1 MIVDRL
7 QPDPRRPGSVRVVTG
22 GQPAWTVPADVAREL
37 LLAPGVQI
45 TSAILDRLDRAA
57 DEEAALRA
65 GLRHLERRGHA
76 RRELAR
82 KLARKGH
89 PETAVDAALDRLL
102 GLGLL
107 DDATFARQY
116 AAARAGRGRSPTRIR
131 RDLQALGVERTVAA
145 EAVATVVADETIP
158 DPIER
163 TLAQAER
170 RAAAMASLPKATRQ
184 RRLLAFFARRG
195 WGGAEAIEHVNRL
208 LEAEYAPR

>member
-1 MIVDRL
+1 VIVDRL

-22 GQPAWTVPADVAREL
+22 GQPAWTVPADVAHAL
-37 LLAPGVQI
+37 HLAPGVAI
-45 TSAILDRLDRAA
+45 TSAILERLDQAA

-82 KLARKGH
+82 KLARKAH
-89 PETAVDAALDRLL
+89 SDAAIEAALDRLL
-102 GLGLL
+102 ALGLL
-107 DDATFARQY
+107 DDAVFARQY
-116 AAARAGRGRSPTRIR
+116 AAARAGRGRSPARIR
-131 RDLQALGVERTVAA
+131 RDLQALGVERAIAA
-145 EAVATVVADETIP
+145 EAVAEVVADESVP

-170 RAAAMASLPKATRQ
+170 RAAAMASLPRVTRQ

-195 WGGAEAIEHVNRL
+195 WGGAEAMDHVTRL
-208 LEAEYAPR
+208 LEAEHTPR

>member
-7 QPDPRRPGSVRVVTG
+7 QPDPRRPGSTRVVTG
-22 GQPAWTVPADVAREL
+22 GQPAWTVPADVARAL
-37 LLAPGVQI
+37 HLAPGVTI
-45 TSAILDRLDRAA
+45 TAAILERLDQAA

-89 PETAVDAALDRLL
+89 PEVAIEAALDRLL
-102 GLGLL
+102 ALGLL
-107 DDATFARQY
+107 DDAAFARQY
-116 AAARAGRGRSPTRIR
+116 ARARAGRGRSPTRIR

-145 EAVATVVADETIP
+145 EAVAEVVADETVP

-170 RAAAMASLPKATRQ
+170 RAAAMASLPVQTRQ

-195 WGGAEAIEHVNRL
+195 WGGSEAMDHVARL
-208 LEAEYAPR
+208 LEGEHTSR

>member
-22 GQPAWTVPADVAREL
+22 GQPAWTIPADVAREL
-37 LLAPGVQI
+37 HLAPGVAI
-45 TSAILDRLDRAA
+45 TSAILERLDRAA

-82 KLARKGH
+82 KLSRKGH
-89 PETAVDAALDRLL
+89 PDAAIEAALDRLVA
-102 GLGLL
+102 LGLL
-107 DDATFARQY
+107 DDAAFARQY
-116 AAARAGRGRSPTRIR
+116 ATARAGRGRSPARIG
-131 RDLQALGVERTVAA
+131 RDLQALGVERTIAA
-145 EAVATVVADETIP
+145 EAVAAVVADESVP

-170 RAAAMASLPKATRQ
+170 RAAAMASLPLVTQQ

-195 WGGAEAIEHVNRL
+195 WGGAEAMEHVSRL
-208 LEAEYAPR
+208 LEGARSPR

>member
-7 QPDPRRPGSVRVVTG
+7 QPDPRRPGSIRVVTG

-37 LLAPGVQI
+37 HLAPGVAI
-45 TSAILDRLDRAA
+45 TSAILERLDRAA

-65 GLRHLERRGHA
+65 GLRHLERRGHG

-89 PETAVDAALDRLL
+89 PEAAIEAALDRLL
-102 GLGLL
+102 VLGLL
-107 DDATFARQY
+107 DDAAFARQY
-116 AAARAGRGRSPTRIR
+116 ATARAGRGRSPTRIR
-131 RDLQALGVERTVAA
+131 RDLQALGVERAVAA
-145 EAVATVVADETIP
+145 DAVAAVVADESLP

-170 RAAAMASLPKATRQ
+170 RAAAMASLPMATRQ

-195 WGGAEAIEHVNRL
+195 WGGAEAMAHVTRL

>member
-1 MIVDRL
+1 VIVDRL
-7 QPDPRRPGSVRVVTG
+7 QPDPRRPGSIRVVTG

-37 LLAPGVQI
+37 QLAPGVAI
-45 TSAILDRLDRAA
+45 TAALLERLDQAA

-76 RRELAR
+76 ARELAR

-89 PETAVDAALDRLL
+89 SDVAIEAALDRLL
-102 GLGLL
+102 TLGLL
-107 DDATFARQY
+107 DDAAFARQY
-116 AAARAGRGRSPTRIR
+116 ATARAGRGRSPARIR
-131 RDLQALGVERTVAA
+131 RDLQALGVDRTISA
-145 EAVATVVADETIP
+145 EAVAEMVADETVP

-170 RAAAMASLPKATRQ
+170 RAAAMASLPRVTRQ

-195 WGGAEAIEHVNRL
+195 WGGAEAMEHVTRL
-208 LEAEYAPR
+208 LEGEHTPR